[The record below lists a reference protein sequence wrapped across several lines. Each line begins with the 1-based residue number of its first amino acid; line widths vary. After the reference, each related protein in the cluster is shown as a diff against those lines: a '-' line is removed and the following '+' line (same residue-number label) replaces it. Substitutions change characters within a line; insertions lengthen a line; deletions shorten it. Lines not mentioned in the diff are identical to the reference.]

1 MNSMKNSTFFQR
13 YRFGHELQPN
23 LKKTL
28 TILLFA
34 FFCISTSYGQTV
46 LSSGDIAIIHVGVD
60 DEDFAFVT
68 FVNLDAGTQIYFTDE
83 EADGDYT
90 MGTGEGTVLYTA
102 PAGGVLAGTVIVGNS
117 AGSAT
122 NFSSTT
128 DGAMTLGNSGDGIIA
143 YQGSM
148 DASGVG
154 AVTTYLHGAGEDA
167 GDMGTFPGG
176 FSNYILFG
184 GDNGE
189 YTGTRIGG
197 DASSYLVAINNSA
210 NWSTSGSSIGAPDT
224 TSFTMAPVSEINI
237 QGNSV
242 DIVSGDTTPSTT
254 DDTAFGIVPVGNF
267 VTKTYTIQNTGSANL
282 TLGSPAVQFTG
293 IETQFSIT
301 QPTLSVIPGGGSTTF
316 SVTFTP
322 LTTIVDVV
330 TLQINSDD
338 SDEATYTFDISGNDD
353 NAPTILKTGDMVL
366 TGYSNNV
373 GGGDDAIRV
382 LTFVDINEGT
392 SFKWI
397 NATYETGGNPTANIR
412 TDKWYT
418 CSSSPTGN
426 VPYLEFTYNGS
437 TEIPAGTVF
446 CIRTVVTGTGSTIE
460 AYANDGTYFPG
471 TDFTITSGTA
481 DGTTGVAHGL
491 VNVST
496 SGPDSMFL
504 LQGDFIYDVNGST
517 FNGAVLSGVQDGGI
531 WYDLSDDLSATTGDN
546 LRISRRH
553 PQLLCASMQAS
564 ATPATY
570 AGEYDTANE
579 LVVGTRPELIT
590 EILDYTNTWASGFGS
605 CPNPS
610 PFTINSVGDTN
621 PWNGSFDANWFNCRN
636 WGNLTVPDKFTNVII
651 DATAT
656 SDAVVNVTN
665 QYASDFNNIAQC
677 KDLTIN
683 GRKVQLEGNSNNKIE
698 VYGNLEIGAL
708 GELDMS
714 DGTNGTPDG
723 QIYLYGNWTNNA
735 GETEFKQGESTIHF
749 IGSNPQVISSV
760 DTTTT
765 ETFFNVVL
773 DNNFTTS
780 VSNDLIAL
788 GDLTVES
795 SRAVVISGG
804 DYIDITNDI
813 VNNGTITVEDGG
825 NLVQRNDAGLAPAS
839 TTVKSMTRPIPN
851 HTWVHR
857 SSPINNASADILSTY
872 NFGNYAYDV
881 VQSTGQYRAGQVYVL
896 DQTGWVK
903 QTDDSNMI
911 PGRGFILRTT
921 GQRFSAPAI
930 PGINLNVNTNTAVN
944 IETSGTA
951 NNGEILVPLHS
962 DGNAGVVMNQDVAGG
977 DQNLVG
983 NPYPSAIDAYAFLTT
998 NTDNDGIIYVWT
1010 NPQISGVWNSVTKSF
1025 NYPHSTSFAEINL
1038 LGETAA
1044 NGYTPSR
1051 YIAPHQ
1057 GFVIYADCGDCT
1069 GKNVTFNNSM
1079 RVTAETGGRKFART
1093 ISDDKDRAWLNLEDK
1108 QSGYVSQILVGYTD
1122 KSTKSFDRL
1131 YDGKALEEPFRLF
1144 SKLDDKK
1151 LAIQGR
1157 GIFNTEDV
1165 VELGFSSEDETD
1177 RMFEISLAKLEGKTI
1192 ENVDVILKDKLLGV
1206 NHNLKESAYVFA
1218 SNDKENESR
1227 FEIVYRETLDSS
1239 SVELENKDVKI
1250 AIDGTVLAIESVKEM
1265 KSIIV
1270 YNLAGQ
1276 LVASFNGDNQTK
1288 LMKNVIDNSNTVY
1301 IVNIVYSDGSEI
1313 TQKVK

>member
-13 YRFGHELQPN
+13 YRFGNELQPN

-28 TILLFA
+28 TMLFFA
-34 FFCISTSYGQTV
+34 FFCISTSYGQG
-46 LSSGDIAIIHVGVD
+46 SESFD
-60 DEDFAFVT
+60 
-68 FVNLDAGTQIYFTDE
+68 NLNA
-83 EADGDYT
+83 
-90 MGTGEGTVLYTA
+90 
-102 PAGGVLAGTVIVGNS
+102 
-117 AGSAT
+117 
-122 NFSSTT
+122 
-128 DGAMTLGNSGDGIIA
+128 
-143 YQGSM
+143 
-148 DASGVG
+148 
-154 AVTTYLHGAGEDA
+154 
-167 GDMGTFPGG
+167 
-176 FSNYILFG
+176 
-184 GDNGE
+184 
-189 YTGTRIGG
+189 
-197 DASSYLVAINNSA
+197 
-210 NWSTSGSSIGAPDT
+210 SGSSYGDGNYLGDNAVTWTYGESRKVTSTYNITGTSIGFGSSGTRFVKANSGVAGVGT
-224 TSFTMAPVSEINI
+224 VYYSTRSYFTGGGASDRTIELWVNGIQRETFTLPAMGTVYNRTVAVNVTGDVVIEFKSTGSRQIVIDDVSWTVGAALPEINI

-322 LTTIVDVV
+322 LTTAVDLA

-373 GGGDDAIRV
+373 GGGDDAIRI

-426 VPYLEFTYNGS
+426 VPYLEFTYNGF

-531 WYDLSDDLSATTGDN
+531 WYDLSDDLSSATGDD
-546 LRISRRH
+546 LRRSRRH
-553 PQLLCASMQAS
+553 PQLLCASTQAS

-570 AGEYDTANE
+570 AGEYDTANK
-579 LVVGTRPELIT
+579 LVTGTRPELIT
-590 EILDYTNTWASGFGS
+590 QILDYDNNWVNNFGS

-698 VYGNLEIGAL
+698 VYGNLEIGAS

-749 IGSNPQVISSV
+749 VGSNPQVISSV
-760 DTTTT
+760 DATTT
-765 ETFFNVVL
+765 EIFFNVVL

-804 DYIDITNDI
+804 NYIDITNDI

-872 NFGNYAYDV
+872 SFVNYRFDEIG
-881 VQSTGQYRAGQVYVL
+881 QPTGYYRANRVYIL
-896 DQTGWVK
+896 EPTGWTR
-903 QTDDSNMI
+903 QTDDSNLV
-911 PGRGFILRTT
+911 PGRGFILQTSGAAFT
-921 GQRFSAPAI
+921 SNAI
-930 PGINLNVNTNTAVN
+930 PGTNTQDMTTTKLSL
-944 IETSGTA
+944 ETSGTA
-951 NNGEILVPLHS
+951 NNGLITLPLHS
-962 DGNAGVVMNQDVAGG
+962 DGIPGVSKDFDSAGSPTG
-977 DQNLVG
+977 DDENLVG
-983 NPYPSAIDAYAFLTT
+983 NPYPSAIDAHAFLTA
-998 NTDNDGIIYVWT
+998 NTDIESILYITT
-1010 NPQISGVWNSVTKSF
+1010 NPRIREVWDPGISAF
-1025 NYPHSTSFAEINL
+1025 NYLYPHSTAFAKVNL
-1038 LGETAA
+1038 MGETGA
-1044 NGYTPSR
+1044 NDYTPSR

-1265 KSIIV
+1265 KSVTV

-1276 LVASFNGDNQTK
+1276 LVASFDGNNQTK
-1288 LMKNVIDNSNTVY
+1288 LMKNVVDNSNTVY